1 MKALLHALYHPRAGY
16 HLLRISVALM
26 MLLHGIAKIMN
37 GVGGIEKMVAA
48 HGQPAWL
55 AYGAYVGEVIAPL
68 LVLAGFWVGPAALV
82 MAMNMVAAIAL
93 AHAGQIFQLGS
104 QGGWA
109 IELQGLFL
117 VGSLAVALMAPPSS
131 K

>member
-16 HLLRISVALM
+16 HLLRLSVAAML
-26 MLLHGIAKIMN
+26 LLHGIHKLMN
-37 GVGGIEKMVAA
+37 GIGGIEKMVAA

-55 AYGAYVGEVIAPL
+55 AYGVFIGELVAPL
-68 LVLAGFWVGPAALV
+68 LVLAGVLVGPAALV
-82 MAMNMVAAIAL
+82 MAINMVVAIAL
-93 AHAGQIFQLGS
+93 AHAGQILHLGS
-104 QGGWA
+104 SGGWA

-117 VGSLAVALMAPPSS
+117 VASLAVALMAPPS

>member
-16 HLLRISVALM
+16 HLLRLSVAAM
-26 MLLHGIAKIMN
+26 VLLHGINKVMN
-37 GVGGIEKMVAA
+37 GIGGIEKMVAA
-48 HGQPAWL
+48 HGQPAFL
-55 AYGAYVGEVIAPL
+55 AYAVYIGEVLAPL
-68 LVLAGFWVGPAALV
+68 LVLAGVWVGPAALV
-82 MAMNMVAAIAL
+82 MALNMVVAIAL
-93 AHAGQIFQLGS
+93 VHAGQILQIGP

-117 VGSLAVALMAPPSS
+117 VGALATALMAPPS

>member
-16 HLLRISVALM
+16 HLLRLSVAAML
-26 MLLHGIAKIMN
+26 LLHGINKLMN
-37 GVGGIEKMVAA
+37 GIGGIEKMVAA

-55 AYGAYVGEVIAPL
+55 AYGVYLGELIAPL
-68 LVLAGFWVGPAALV
+68 LVLAGVLVGPAALV
-82 MAMNMVAAIAL
+82 MAINMVVAIAL
-93 AHAGQIFQLGS
+93 AHTGQILHLGS

-117 VGSLAVALMAPPSS
+117 AASLAVALMAPPS

>member
-16 HLLRISVALM
+16 HLLRVSVALM
-26 MLLHGIAKIMN
+26 LLLHGIGKVMN
-37 GVGGIEKMVAA
+37 GIGGIEKMVVA
-48 HGQPAWL
+48 HGQPAFL
-55 AYGAYVGEVIAPL
+55 AYFVYVGEVIAPL

-82 MAMNMVAAIAL
+82 MAINMVVAVAM
-93 AHAGQIFQLGS
+93 AHAGQVFQLGP

-131 K
+131 R